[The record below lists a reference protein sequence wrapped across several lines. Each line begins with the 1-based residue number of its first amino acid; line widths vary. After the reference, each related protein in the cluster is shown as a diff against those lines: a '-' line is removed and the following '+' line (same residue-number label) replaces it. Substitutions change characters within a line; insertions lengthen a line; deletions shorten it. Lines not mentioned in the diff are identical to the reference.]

1 MSHQEMIVLK
11 LQMGISPTANIPP
24 NILLAMW
31 QELML
36 ESTQKRC
43 NQSNTTS
50 SPNKVALNPIII

>member
-36 ESTQKRC
+36 ESTQKQC
-43 NQSNTTS
+43 NLSNTTS